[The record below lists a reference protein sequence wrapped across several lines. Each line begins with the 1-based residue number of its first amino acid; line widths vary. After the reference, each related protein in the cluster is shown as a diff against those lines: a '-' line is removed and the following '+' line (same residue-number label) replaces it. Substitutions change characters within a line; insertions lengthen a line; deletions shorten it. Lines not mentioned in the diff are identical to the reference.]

1 MSLPLWWN
9 EAGLPVGTHLMARA
23 GDDLVLM
30 QLAAQL
36 EDAQP
41 WFDNRPES

>member
-1 MSLPLWWN
+1 MPLWWN
-9 EAGLPVGTHLMARA
+9 ADGLPVGTHLMART

-36 EDAQP
+36 EQAEP
-41 WFDNRPES
+41 WFHRRPVL